1 MIGRTISHYEIT
13 EKLGEG
19 GMGVVYKA
27 TDTKLKRPVALKFL
41 SAHLLS
47 NEEAKTR
54 FFREAQ
60 AAAALD
66 HPNICTVYEID
77 EVEGHTF
84 IAMAHLDGEPLDR
97 KITSG
102 PVPLDD
108 ALDIAIQIARG
119 LEAAHRKSIFH
130 RDIKPANVML
140 LDEGSERLI
149 KIMDFGLA
157 QLSERSKL
165 TELETALG
173 TMAYMSPEQTEA
185 AGTDQRTDL
194 WALGC
199 VTYEMISGQLPF
211 RGDYSQAVQY
221 SILHEAPEPLTGL
234 RTGVPMELEWIVDK
248 CLAKRREDRYPEAS
262 ALILDLSTLRKKLET
277 ARSTVGRTTRPPLP
291 SEMGKRPAAP
301 GTAAGRE
308 QAATPPH
315 AATAPPAATSQP
327 SGGQVP
333 AATASPGQAL
343 TPTQQ
348 SPSEPPGELN
358 HPLVKYHV
366 IEDLAS
372 QGDSVAYRAED
383 TQLKRS
389 VTINVVPES
398 AARSA
403 QKRRRLK
410 DRVLYATVFLL
421 LAAVAVL
428 WLRGPGFR
436 GPRPLRR
443 FALTPSVGV
452 NPGLFQGNAAI
463 SPNGRH
469 VAFISPGDE
478 SLLWVQDLDRQE
490 PRAIE
495 GTQGAY
501 SPFWS
506 PRSDFI
512 GFHSGG
518 ELRKV
523 SVEGGPSVRLCTVPG
538 GSAAG
543 GAWSF
548 DGEVIVFAARG
559 EDGTRGLYE
568 VPARGG
574 VARLLLSPKD
584 VEGAQEGES
593 VLGLPHFLPPE
604 AGRRVLAFF
613 VGNFSGQKIVVQDL
627 ETDRQR
633 VLGPG
638 VPAFFSGSGHLVYES
653 ALLPPH
659 DLWAIPFSLDTLQAE
674 GEAFPIAENAFQATV
689 AADQTLVYLDSPD
702 PGKGRL
708 VWLDRAGRNPK
719 AVGFTGDALG
729 SPALSPDGRR
739 VAVTA
744 TEGANAD
751 VWAYDIGRGVR
762 TRISSDPGRD
772 RRPQWSPNGEQIA
785 FSSNRSGN
793 SDVFVRRAD
802 GSGEESALL
811 SSPAREVLGDWSR
824 DGDYLLFHSAFDLYY
839 LQRKKDTWEQHRFT
853 ETPFA
858 EAVPKLS
865 PNGRY
870 VAYVSNES
878 GQFEVYVQTFPEP
891 GGRVTVS
898 SNGGTKIRW
907 SRDGKELFYVE
918 GETLIAVEVSTE
930 GGFSIG
936 KSTRLFD
943 HPGLRPGGN
952 YAPYDVSADGKRFIL
967 VEPITETG
975 EIPKPTIRIVQ
986 NWYEQFRERPRLP
999 GPPGR
1004 RGPLRR

>member
-27 TDTKLKRPVALKFL
+27 EDTKLKRAVALKFL

-84 IAMAHLDGEPLDR
+84 IAMAHLDGETLDH
-97 KITSG
+97 KITAG
-102 PVPLDD
+102 PLPFDD
-108 ALDIAIQIARG
+108 VFDIAIQIARG

-130 RDIKPANVML
+130 RDIKPANIML
-140 LDEGSERLI
+140 VDQGSGRLI

-199 VTYEMISGQLPF
+199 VTYEMISARLPF

-262 ALILDLSTLRKKLET
+262 ALILDLSTLRKKLE
-277 ARSTVGRTTRPPLP
+277 AGRSTVPRTGRPHPLSDVGTRA
-291 SEMGKRPAAP
+291 AAP
-301 GTAAGRE
+301 APTPASVQTPAQGT
-308 QAATPPH
+308 QAET
-315 AATAPPAATSQP
+315 TAD
-327 SGGQVP
+327 
-333 AATASPGQAL
+333 PG
-343 TPTQQ
+343 
-348 SPSEPPGELN
+348 
-358 HPLVKYHV
+358 HPLVRYHV
-366 IEDLAS
+366 IEDLVT

-410 DRVLYATVFLL
+410 DRILYATVFVL
-421 LAAVAVL
+421 LAAVAVM
-428 WLRGPGFR
+428 WLGGPAFR
-436 GPRPLRR
+436 GPKPLRR

-452 NPGLFQGNAAI
+452 NTGVFERNVAI

-469 VAFISPGDE
+469 VAFVAPGADGR
-478 SLLWVQDLDRQE
+478 LWVQDLDQQE
-490 PRAIE
+490 PRAIQGTE
-495 GTQGAY
+495 GAGG
-501 SPFWS
+501 PFWS
-506 PRSDFI
+506 RRSDFI
-512 GFHSGG
+512 GFFSGG

-523 SVEGGPSVRLCTVPG
+523 AVGGGPSVRLCSVQV
-538 GSAAG
+538 SFYAG
-543 GAWSF
+543 ATWSP
-548 DGEVIVFAARG
+548 DGEVIVFTGDVERG
-559 EDGTRGLYE
+559 RHGLYE
-568 VPARGG
+568 VSAQGG
-574 VARLLLSPKD
+574 LPKLLLRPGDFEDELGKK
-584 VEGAQEGES
+584 
-593 VLGLPHFLPPE
+593 VLVLAYPHFLPLQ
-604 AGRRVLAFF
+604 AGRRVG
-613 VGNFSGQKIVVQDL
+613 VFSAGDPAEQTLVAQDF
-627 ETDRQR
+627 ETGRR
-633 VLGPG
+633 EILGAGTIPSYSPG
-638 VPAFFSGSGHLVYES
+638 GYLVYQAS
-653 ALLPPH
+653 LLTEH
-659 DLWAIPFSLDTLQAE
+659 DLWALPFSLETLRAE

-689 AADQTLVYLDSPD
+689 AADQTLAYLDSPD
-702 PGKGRL
+702 AGRGHL
-708 VWLDRAGRNPK
+708 VWLDRSGRKLRELGLAGRL
-719 AVGFTGDALG
+719 A

-739 VAVTA
+739 VALSI
-744 TEGANAD
+744 TEGGNQD
-751 VWAYDIGRGVR
+751 VWVFDMVRGVK
-762 TRISSDPGRD
+762 TRLSNAVQPD
-772 RRPQWSPNGEQIA
+772 RRPVWSPSGQQIA
-785 FSSNRSGN
+785 FITQRSGTA
-793 SDVFVRRAD
+793 DIFLRRAD
-802 GSGEESALL
+802 GVGEATTVLATPTQDVL
-811 SSPAREVLGDWSR
+811 SDWSR
-824 DGDYLLFHSAFDLYY
+824 DGKYVLFHQLAFDIGWIE
-839 LQRKKDTWEQHRFT
+839 RKGDGGEWQPHRSM
-853 ETPFA
+853 ETPADEF
-858 EAVPKLS
+858 VPKFS
-865 PNGRY
+865 PNGRF
-870 VAYVSNES
+870 VAYASNES
-878 GQFEVYVQTFPEP
+878 GRMEVYVRPFPEG

-898 SNGGTKIRW
+898 TNGGRKIRW

-918 GETLIAVEVSTE
+918 GKTLIAVEVSTE
-930 GGFSIG
+930 GDFSIG
-936 KSTRLFD
+936 KSTRLFE
-943 HPGLRPGGN
+943 HPGLRPGIN

-986 NWYEQFRERPRLP
+986 NWFEQFRERRRLP
-999 GPPGR
+999 GRPGR
-1004 RGPLRR
+1004 PGPPRP